1 LIKKIH
7 PVKFSL
13 SHVSS
18 IPWNT
23 SQKEKLLLISF
34 ICSHNNAALTS
45 VSDCEGISC
54 PKQQDTRVLTML
66 LLEGVAC
73 PFGSPLV

>member
-1 LIKKIH
+1 MFN
-7 PVKFSL
+7 VSR
-13 SHVSS
+13 VSS

-54 PKQQDTRVLTML
+54 EKQQDTRVLTMHF
-66 LLEGVAC
+66 LEGFAC
-73 PFGSPLV
+73 PSGSPLV